1 MFSFKIPTFWHTL
14 KKPFNGKGEAIT
26 VVQCL
31 IHGKL
36 AKPYAIPFA
45 VVTNGD
51 DVHILEIASGKV
63 IVRGLESIL
72 SRVDM
77 ARQLPHIKFNDVA
90 ENRLE
95 KEKRILFMYEA
106 VATCSLPG

>member
-14 KKPFNGKGEAIT
+14 KKPFNGKGKAIT

-45 VVTNGD
+45 VVTNGN
-51 DVHILEIASGKV
+51 DVHILETASGKV
-63 IVRGLESIL
+63 IGRGLESIP

-77 ARQLPHIKFNDVA
+77 ARQF
-90 ENRLE
+90 
-95 KEKRILFMYEA
+95 RIL
-106 VATCSLPG
+106 SLIMLQKIDWKRKNEYFLCMRR